1 MFCALR
7 KNREIVVECN
17 RWSLM
22 RRDVSE
28 GDICRQRMVKLTNKT
43 QRWRKNLRKTAEVNF
58 TLRAIDE
65 EEVYK
70 EVNVAMVTCQGGGV
84 VGLGLN
90 LVY

>member
-1 MFCALR
+1 ME
-7 KNREIVVECN
+7 K
-17 RWSLM
+17 
-22 RRDVSE
+22 
-28 GDICRQRMVKLTNKT
+28 KLT
-43 QRWRKNLRKTAEVNF
+43 KNSRSELHSYST
-58 TLRAIDE
+58 IDE